1 MKKTIFYLMLSAIT
15 TIGAMACHNND
26 STQVANQQNEQKFDS
41 TDLKKDATFAVNIAD
56 ANMLEIKL
64 GELAESYATTAAVKD
79 LGKMI
84 VDDHTKAGEA
94 LEGIAIRNDISL
106 PDSLS
111 DKSTIK
117 YNEFAAKRGTDF
129 DKSFTQEM
137 IDAHKNAIDAFQEEA
152 DKGNNGELKQWAS
165 ETIPTLQHHLEM
177 SDSVQRILDK

>member
-1 MKKTIFYLMLSAIT
+1 MKKTMFYLMSSAMIT
-15 TIGAMACHNND
+15 MGAIACHNND
-26 STQVANQQNEQKFDS
+26 STEAAKDQNEEKFDS

-84 VDDHTKAGEA
+84 VDDHTKSGEA
-94 LEGIAIRNDISL
+94 LKAIALKNDISL

-117 YNEFAAKRGTDF
+117 YNDFATKRGMDF
-129 DKSFTQEM
+129 DKSFTKEM
-137 IDAHKNAIDAFQEEA
+137 IDAHKDAIDAFQKEA
-152 DKGNNGELKQWAS
+152 DKGNNNELKDWAS
-165 ETIPTLQHHLEM
+165 ATIPTLQYHLEM
-177 SDSVQRILDK
+177 SDSVENILDK

>member
-1 MKKTIFYLMLSAIT
+1 MKKIIVYLMSSAMLTVGVI
-15 TIGAMACHNND
+15 ACHSND
-26 STQVANQQNEQKFDS
+26 STQAAKDQNEQKFDS

-84 VDDHTKAGEA
+84 VDDHTKSGEA
-94 LEGIAIRNDISL
+94 LKGIAMKNDISL

-117 YNEFAAKRGTDF
+117 YNEFAAKRGMDF
-129 DKSFTQEM
+129 DKSFTKEM
-137 IDAHKNAIDAFQEEA
+137 IDAHKDAIDAFQKEA
-152 DKGNNGELKQWAS
+152 DKGNNSELKDWAS
-165 ETIPTLQHHLEM
+165 GTIPTLQHHLEM
-177 SDSVQRILDK
+177 SDSVENILDK